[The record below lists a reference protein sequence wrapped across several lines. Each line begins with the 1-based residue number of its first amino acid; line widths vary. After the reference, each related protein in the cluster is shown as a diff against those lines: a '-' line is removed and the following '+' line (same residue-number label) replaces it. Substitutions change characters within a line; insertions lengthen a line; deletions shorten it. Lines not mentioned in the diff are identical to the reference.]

1 MYALHSLPSPFT
13 LILFYKNGMFK
24 DVCHSFLRPLL
35 VYFACLRMTGMVMA
49 QEMVMTTG
57 WSYTHL
63 PLRQILQYW
72 ATKGYN
78 AVIIGIYRL
87 KIHKYFSK

>member
-13 LILFYKNGMFK
+13 LILFYKNGMLK
-24 DVCHSFLRPLL
+24 TCAIRFLRPLL

-72 ATKGYN
+72 ATKGYE

-87 KIHKYFSK
+87 MIHIYSSK

>member
-1 MYALHSLPSPFT
+1 
-13 LILFYKNGMFK
+13 
-24 DVCHSFLRPLL
+24 
-35 VYFACLRMTGMVMA
+35 MTGMVMA

-72 ATKGYN
+72 ATKRYE
-78 AVIIGIYRL
+78 AVIIAIYELIDPYTHTYIYIYSSLKNNKGILSYL
-87 KIHKYFSK
+87 GYHKAIK